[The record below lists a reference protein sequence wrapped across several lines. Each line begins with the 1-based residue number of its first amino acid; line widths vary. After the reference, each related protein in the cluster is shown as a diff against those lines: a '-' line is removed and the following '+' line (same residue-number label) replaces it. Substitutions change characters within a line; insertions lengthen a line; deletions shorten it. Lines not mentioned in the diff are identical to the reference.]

1 MSMERTGSQFALSS
15 RISGS
20 QCSMHDIYGGV
31 NIGYMPG
38 DVAVSDVVGDDVQY
52 EANRIVAA
60 ETVATLGRK
69 SVSSSMNDVGGSV
82 PAMTQGFITPKGGKY
97 GIGSL
102 RMEVFVTDR
111 ESAFGSVIETVRTW
125 TETPTILG
133 RGENPATSV
142 MRTVA

>member
-1 MSMERTGSQFALSS
+1 
-15 RISGS
+15 
-20 QCSMHDIYGGV
+20 MHDIYGGV

-38 DVAVSDVVGDDVQY
+38 DVFVSDVVGDDVQY

-60 ETVATLGRK
+60 DTVATLGRK

-82 PAMTQGFITPKGGKY
+82 PAMTQGFIAPKGGKY

-111 ESAFGSVIETVRTW
+111 ESASGSTVAGSLSR
-125 TETPTILG
+125 TETLAILG

-142 MRTVA
+142 IRMVA

>member
-1 MSMERTGSQFALSS
+1 MSMERIGSPFALSDMV
-15 RISGS
+15 SGS
-20 QCSMHDIYGGV
+20 QCSVHDIYGGV

-38 DVAVSDVVGDDVQY
+38 DGFVSDVVGDDVQY

-60 ETVATLGRK
+60 DMVATLGRK

-82 PAMTQGFITPKGGKY
+82 PAMTQGSVAPKGGKY

-111 ESAFGSVIETVRTW
+111 ESASGLSINGVRSW
-125 TETPTILG
+125 TETLTILG

-142 MRTVA
+142 IRMVS